1 MFDGVQY
8 VKRMQ
13 HMNHRANSLL
23 LSCASAFVTA
33 TVSAQSVFPAVI
45 PWKIN
50 TTGQTGYQGIA
61 ADVQGVRF
69 GQSYVYVAS
78 TGIPSYAIGPWPGNP
93 GAPTNQNWSFR
104 IPRNPV
110 LATTLPTVGLGHI
123 GVFVNGVTMFNPSDA
138 RSYNNLNIWHQNAMW
153 FEASGFD
160 TALGHPAM
168 VEYHHHQRTPGIP
181 SGNPTH
187 HSPIIGYAFDG
198 FPIYGPYGYAN
209 ADGSGGIARLTT
221 SWRKRNITQRTTLPN
236 GTQLPANQY
245 GPPVSATYPLGAYIE
260 DFEYVPGLGV
270 LGESNGRQ
278 CVTPDYPNG
287 TYAYFGTVDS
297 AGMSEYPYLIGQK
310 YRGTLVTG
318 NTGPNS
324 GHNTPTETV
333 VTFCCTPCEAD
344 TDLSRVVDGADMAV
358 LLSHWGP
365 VGGAG
370 DLNRDGRVDAADLTA
385 MLAAWGS
392 CP

>member
-1 MFDGVQY
+1 
-8 VKRMQ
+8 
-13 HMNHRANSLL
+13 MNHRANSLL

-69 GQSYVYVAS
+69 GQNYVYVAS
-78 TGIPSYAIGPWPGNP
+78 TGIPSYSIGPWPGNP

-358 LLSHWGP
+358 LLSNWGP